1 MASSDS
7 PKNPVVELAL
17 EAPKVPVIL
26 KDENGQESPEGLL
39 PRDALSGDLVVV
51 VPNWSAAVTAAEP
64 LYIIDISWTLEGGP
78 FTSVFSDQFE
88 EPGDKTLKVPRDKLD
103 QGTYSLSYRVNYGGN
118 HLYSA
123 LKRVTVDRSP
133 PNDNQEPVRLD
144 MLDVPG
150 VITDDYLTQ
159 HGKVEFQVPL
169 YVDAKVRD
177 RAIFYWSDD
186 PTPPDSEIEIGEKTF
201 NQQDIDDKRLIIT
214 VPESVIRQR
223 GAGQRYV
230 FYRLRDWAG
239 NRGPRSTLLAVS
251 VDLSAAPGNLKPP
264 RVPLSVRGLLDRQH
278 AREGAVDQGAV
289 TVEIDEYDD
298 VAVGDQ
304 ILIKWNG
311 HDLGSV
317 DVDPDGF
324 PLKTTVPWA
333 TLIDDG
339 LGPAQATVLYRVRRG
354 GTLTLPSP
362 EIKVPYNFTVAGQDH
377 DSAPA
382 LLNPTLAKL
391 QVYGAVSNQLNTLL
405 PGDFGKPAEA
415 RLTLYDNPLPGQKVL
430 LYWGTIPSP
439 VAEYEVKSGDVAGK
453 IIPLSI
459 AWEFIEK
466 DKVNPALPT
475 WYATSNGV
483 NEQLAQ
489 VTPLNLAI
497 VVIDNLPEPV
507 FTHADRD
514 GVLHCCARPRLW
526 EGVWVHIKGNAAFAE
541 KDVVELTWQGCANQN
556 GSSPIAGTDESFEVT
571 LTDDQAR
578 DGFDVHVSD
587 YPRLIAPMVDNGSAL
602 CRYYLRK
609 HSGGLGSSKP
619 DFVIINRTMPSGD
632 VCGPDNDICQE

>member
-39 PRDALSGDLVVV
+39 PRDALSVDLAVD
-51 VPNWSAAVTAAEP
+51 VPNWSAAFTAEEP

-78 FTSVFSDQFE
+78 FTSVFRDEYE
-88 EPGDKTLKVPRDKLD
+88 EPGDKTLKVPRDKMD

-223 GAGQRYV
+223 GTGQRYV

-251 VDLSAAPGNLKPP
+251 VDLNAAPGDLKPP
-264 RVPLSVRGLLDRQH
+264 RVPLSVRGLLDRRH
-278 AREGAVDQGAV
+278 AREGAVDEGAV

-304 ILIKWNG
+304 ILIKWNS

-317 DVDPDGF
+317 DADPDGF

-415 RLTLYDNPLPGQKVL
+415 RLTLYDNPLPGQKVF

-475 WYATSNGV
+475 WYTTSNGV

-497 VVIDNLPEPV
+497 VIIDNLPEPV

-541 KDVVELTWQGCANQN
+541 NDVVELTWQGCANQN
-556 GSSPIAGTDESFEVT
+556 GSSPIAGTDDSFEVT

-619 DFVIINRTMPSGD
+619 DFVIINRTMPSGA
-632 VCGPDNDICQE
+632 VCGPDNDICQK